1 MGKKKFLISLLL
13 LMMNPVVT
21 VFGQDVSTD
30 AISETSQVE
39 ETQEQTETS
48 VEAAVSNLKI
58 VNVKF
63 DKEKHQFTLEFD
75 QDISLKTDA
84 LDKLKV
90 RVEQEEDT
98 EPVLISSKANL
109 KVDEEDQAGETVIIE
124 EIDEEFLYELVGK
137 EIIFTFEDENIE
149 NEYLDVSEP
158 FSLDDP
164 ELVEEKEIWTLKK
177 EVQEEITDSVDLSNE
192 QKVQVINNLDELSS
206 EQEINALLAESLALV
221 ETTEETTTTVEPTT
235 TTEATTTKEP
245 TTTTETTTTT
255 VEPTTTTKA
264 TTTTE
269 EPTTTTET
277 TTTTEEPTTTTEATT
292 TTEEPTTT
300 TETTTTTEEPTTTTE
315 ATTTTEEPKT
325 TTETTTTTKESTTTT
340 EATTTTEEPTTTT
353 EDTTTT
359 EEPTTTT
366 EATTTT
372 EEPTTTTDAT
382 TTTKEPSTT
391 TETTTTKEPTT
402 TTEATTTTEEPT
414 TTTETTTTTEERAF
428 TTNTT
433 LPAPTP
439 SDTAN
444 RKTSLDNV
452 SGVALTFAG
461 DDVGKI
467 GSFKV
472 EFKNTLA
479 NNTIDKYDIQIFD
492 GNGRVVKNVN
502 PIQVSIPVRKDT
514 DQVPTRVVYLENDR
528 IIEEIPFV
536 VKDNNVIFYA
546 QHFSTYGVEYG
557 QAKSGQKT
565 SQEITTTTV
574 EKKDKLPVSG
584 EQSSFLIYLIA
595 SILLVA
601 SYTLINKVKKQDTK
615 L

>member
-245 TTTTETTTTT
+245 TTTTEATTTTK
-255 VEPTTTTKA
+255 EPTTTTK
-264 TTTTE
+264 
-269 EPTTTTET
+269 
-277 TTTTEEPTTTTEATT
+277 
-292 TTEEPTTT
+292 
-300 TETTTTTEEPTTTTE
+300 

-414 TTTETTTTTEERAF
+414 TTTETTTTTEEPAF

-461 DDVGKI
+461 DDIGKI

-479 NNTIDKYDIQIFD
+479 NNTIDKFDIQIFD
-492 GNGRVVKNVN
+492 GNGRVVKNAN